1 MSTDISAAGFTETPR
16 SGKTEVVERPAP
28 AIYELSAIPEFGAFL
43 LSAPWL
49 ATAPRGNGRRVL
61 VLPGF
66 TAGDVSTA
74 PLRLALRAL
83 GHKPSPW
90 GLGLNVGPDDETVR
104 QLLRLLDQLV
114 HQNGGPIDI
123 VGWSLG
129 GIMARLLALHHPDR
143 VRQAI
148 SLGSPIRV
156 EDPQANLSDSVRR
169 LSQLAG
175 LQRGRRGHDLTEVPV
190 PSTVIYSRQ
199 DGVVAAASCLQP
211 VGPTSENIEVR
222 GAHIGLGHNPA
233 VIWAVADRL
242 AQRTGEWAPFV
253 PPSSLAWCYPEPA
266 EHGDVIAPTPRVAG
280 F

>member
-1 MSTDISAAGFTETPR
+1 MPSGFPR
-16 SGKTEVVERPAP
+16 GAPGGKTEVVERPAP

-49 ATAPRGNGRRVL
+49 ATAPRGHGRRVL

-74 PLRLALRAL
+74 PLRVALRAL

-104 QLLRLLDQLV
+104 QLLRLLDRLV
-114 HQNGGPIDI
+114 QQNGGPIDI

-143 VRQAI
+143 VRQVI
-148 SLGSPIRV
+148 SLGSPIHIV
-156 EDPQANLSDSVRR
+156 DPDANISDSVRR

-175 LQRGRRGHDLTEVPV
+175 LQRNRRGHDLTVVPV
-190 PSTVIYSRQ
+190 PSTVIYSRG
-199 DGVVAAASCLQP
+199 DGVVSASSCSQP

-233 VIWAVADRL
+233 VVWAVADRL
-242 AQRTGEWAPFV
+242 AQRDGDWQPFE
-253 PPSSLAWCYPEPA
+253 PPSMISWCYPSSA
-266 EHGDVIAPTPRVAG
+266 EAVGIAGV
-280 F
+280 

>member
-1 MSTDISAAGFTETPR
+1 M
-16 SGKTEVVERPAP
+16 GKTEGVERPAP
-28 AIYELSAIPEFGAFL
+28 AIYELTALPELAAFVLSSGAL
-43 LSAPWL
+43 L
-49 ATAPRGNGRRVL
+49 ATAPRGTGRRVM

-74 PLRLALRAL
+74 PLRLALRGL
-83 GHKPSPW
+83 GHRPAAW

-104 QLLRLLDQLV
+104 QLLRLLDRMV
-114 HQNGGPIDI
+114 KENGGPIDV

-143 VRQAI
+143 IRQVV

-156 EDPQANLSDSVRR
+156 VDPQANLSDGVRR

-175 LQRGRRGHDLTEVPV
+175 IRRGQRGHDLTEIPV

-199 DGVVAAASCLQP
+199 DGVVAPGSCLQP
-211 VGPTSENIEVR
+211 VGPLAENIEVR

-233 VIWAVADRL
+233 VVWAVADRL
-242 AQRTGEWAPFV
+242 AQRDGEWAPFS
-253 PPSSLAWCYPEPA
+253 PPPVMARCYPPPLPFDRPETTDRRRA
-266 EHGDVIAPTPRVAG
+266 SG

>member
-1 MSTDISAAGFTETPR
+1 M
-16 SGKTEVVERPAP
+16 
-28 AIYELSAIPEFGAFL
+28 
-43 LSAPWL
+43 
-49 ATAPRGNGRRVL
+49 L

-83 GHKPSPW
+83 GHRPSPW

-242 AQRTGEWAPFV
+242 AQRDGEWAPFV
-253 PPSSLAWCYPEPA
+253 SPSTLAWCYPEPA
-266 EHGDVIAPTPRVAG
+266 AHGDVIAPAPRVAG

>member
-1 MSTDISAAGFTETPR
+1 MD
-16 SGKTEVVERPAP
+16 RPAP
-28 AIYELSAIPEFGAFL
+28 AFYELSAIAEFGAFFAA
-43 LSAPWL
+43 APWL
-49 ATAPRGNGRRVL
+49 ATAPRGRGGRVL

-74 PLRLALRAL
+74 PLRAALRAL

-104 QLLRLLDQLV
+104 QLLRLLDKLV
-114 HQNGGPIDI
+114 QQNGGPIDI

-143 VRQAI
+143 VRQVI
-148 SLGSPIRV
+148 SLGSPIHIV
-156 EDPQANLSDSVRR
+156 DPEANVSDSVRR

-175 LQRGRRGHDLTEVPV
+175 LQRNRRSHDLTEIPV
-190 PSTVIYSRQ
+190 PSTVIFSRG
-199 DGVVAAASCLQP
+199 DGVVAAASCIQP

-233 VIWAVADRL
+233 VVWAVADRL
-242 AQRTGEWAPFV
+242 AQVDGHWEPFV
-253 PPSSLAWCYPEPA
+253 PPSLLRWCYPNDQA
-266 EHGDVIAPTPRVAG
+266 AAPTTIASV
-280 F
+280 

>member
-1 MSTDISAAGFTETPR
+1 VD
-16 SGKTEVVERPAP
+16 RPAP
-28 AIYELSAIPEFGAFL
+28 AISELLAIPEFGAFV

-49 ATAPRGNGRRVL
+49 ATAPRGIGRRVL

-74 PLRLALRAL
+74 PLRFALRAL
-83 GHKPSPW
+83 GHRPAPW

-104 QLLRLLDQLV
+104 QLLRRLDQLV
-114 HQNGGPIDI
+114 TANRGPIDI

-143 VRQAI
+143 VRQVV

-156 EDPQANLSDSVRR
+156 EDPEANLSESVRR

-175 LQRGRRGHDLTEVPV
+175 LQRGRRGHDLTSIPV

-199 DGVVAAASCLQP
+199 DGVVAPASCLQP
-211 VGPTSENIEVR
+211 VGPISENIEVR
-222 GAHIGLGHNPA
+222 GAHIGLGHSASA
-233 VIWAVADRL
+233 VWAVADRL
-242 AQRTGEWAPFV
+242 AQRDGEWAPFV
-253 PPSSLAWCYPEPA
+253 APTAMAWCYPDPNRDPVGA
-266 EHGDVIAPTPRVAG
+266 ASHAG
-280 F
+280 S

>member
-1 MSTDISAAGFTETPR
+1 MQ
-16 SGKTEVVERPAP
+16 RPAP
-28 AIYELSAIPEFGAFL
+28 AISELLAIPEFGAFVV
-43 LSAPWL
+43 SAPWL
-49 ATAPRGNGRRVL
+49 ATAPRGIGRRVL

-74 PLRLALRAL
+74 PLRFALRAL
-83 GHKPSPW
+83 GHRPAPW

-104 QLLRLLDQLV
+104 QLLRRLDQLV
-114 HQNGGPIDI
+114 AQNRGPIDI

-156 EDPQANLSDSVRR
+156 EDPEANLSESVRR

-175 LQRGRRGHDLTEVPV
+175 LQRGRRGHDLTEIPV

-199 DGVVAAASCLQP
+199 DGVVAPASCLQP

-222 GAHIGLGHNPA
+222 GAHIGLGHNAAA
-233 VIWAVADRL
+233 VWAVADRL
-242 AQRTGEWAPFV
+242 AQRDGEWAPFT
-253 PPSSLAWCYPEPA
+253 PPSAMAWCYPDPDRDSAAVASPA
-266 EHGDVIAPTPRVAG
+266 GT
-280 F
+280 

>member
-1 MSTDISAAGFTETPR
+1 MD
-16 SGKTEVVERPAP
+16 RPAP
-28 AIYELSAIPEFGAFL
+28 AISELLAIPELGAFV

-49 ATAPRGNGRRVL
+49 ATAPRGAGRRVL

-66 TAGDVSTA
+66 TAGDVSTV

-83 GHKPSPW
+83 GHRPAPW

-104 QLLRLLDQLV
+104 QLLRRLEELV
-114 HQNGGPIDI
+114 KQNRGPIDI

-143 VRQAI
+143 VRQVV

-156 EDPQANLSDSVRR
+156 EDPEANLSESVRR

-175 LQRGRRGHDLTEVPV
+175 LQRGRRGHDLTVIPV
-190 PSTVIYSRQ
+190 PSTVIFSRN
-199 DGVVAAASCLQP
+199 DGVVAPASCLQP

-222 GAHIGLGHNPA
+222 GPHIGLGHNAAA
-233 VIWAVADRL
+233 VWAVADRL
-242 AQRTGEWAPFV
+242 AQRDGQWTPFV
-253 PPSSLAWCYPEPA
+253 PPAAMSWCYPDPERDAPA
-266 EHGDVIAPTPRVAG
+266 TASAARV
-280 F
+280 

>member
-1 MSTDISAAGFTETPR
+1 VCGPEK
-16 SGKTEVVERPAP
+16 GKTATVETPAP
-28 AIYELSAIPEFGAFL
+28 AIYELSAIPEFGAFM

-49 ATAPRGNGRRVL
+49 ATAPRGIGRRVL

-83 GHKPSPW
+83 GHRPAPW

-104 QLLRLLDQLV
+104 QLLRLLDRLV
-114 HQNGGPIDI
+114 QQNGGPIDI

-143 VRQAI
+143 VRQVV
-148 SLGSPIRV
+148 SLGSPIRI
-156 EDPQANLSDSVRR
+156 EDPQANVSEAVQRLAQLS
-169 LSQLAG
+169 G
-175 LQRGRRGHDLTEVPV
+175 LQRNRRGHDLTEVPV

-211 VGPTSENIEVR
+211 VGPTAENIEVR
-222 GAHIGLGHNPA
+222 GAHIGLGHNPS
-233 VIWAVADRL
+233 VVWAVADRL
-242 AQRTGEWAPFV
+242 AQRDGEWEPFE
-253 PPSSLAWCYPEPA
+253 PPALLSWCYP
-266 EHGDVIAPTPRVAG
+266 TPDRPRPGATAGVAG
-280 F
+280 A

>member
-1 MSTDISAAGFTETPR
+1 M
-16 SGKTEVVERPAP
+16 ERPAP
-28 AIYELSAIPEFGAFL
+28 AISELLAIPEFGAFV

-49 ATAPRGNGRRVL
+49 ATAPRGIGRRVL

-74 PLRLALRAL
+74 PLRFALRAL
-83 GHKPSPW
+83 GHRPAPW

-104 QLLRLLDQLV
+104 QLLRRLEQLV
-114 HQNGGPIDI
+114 QQNGGPIDI

-156 EDPQANLSDSVRR
+156 EDPEANLSESVRR

-175 LQRGRRGHDLTEVPV
+175 LQRGRRGHDLTVIPV

-199 DGVVAAASCLQP
+199 DGVVAPASCLQQ
-211 VGPTSENIEVR
+211 VGPSSENIEVR
-222 GAHIGLGHNPA
+222 GAHIGLGHNA
-233 VIWAVADRL
+233 SAIWAVADRL
-242 AQRTGEWAPFV
+242 AQGDGVWQPFT
-253 PPSSLAWCYPEPA
+253 PPPAMAWLYPEP
-266 EHGDVIAPTPRVAG
+266 EPVGSSGVTTRVAG
-280 F
+280 

>member
-1 MSTDISAAGFTETPR
+1 VVNISTAGFTKR
-16 SGKTEVVERPAP
+16 VRWGKTAGVERPAP

-49 ATAPRGNGRRVL
+49 ATAPRGSGRRVL

-83 GHKPSPW
+83 GHRPSPW

-114 HQNGGPIDI
+114 QQNGGPIDI

-156 EDPQANLSDSVRR
+156 EDPHANLSESVRR

-233 VIWAVADRL
+233 VVWAVADRL

-253 PPSSLAWCYPEPA
+253 PPPTLAWCYPEPA
-266 EHGDVIAPTPRVAG
+266 AHGDVIAPTSQAAG

>member
-1 MSTDISAAGFTETPR
+1 M
-16 SGKTEVVERPAP
+16 ERPAP
-28 AIYELSAIPEFGAFL
+28 AIYELTAIPEFGAFML
-43 LSAPWL
+43 FAPWL
-49 ATAPRGNGRRVL
+49 TTAPRGTGRRVL

-83 GHKPSPW
+83 GHRPSPW

-104 QLLRLLDQLV
+104 QLLRLLERLYK
-114 HQNGGPIDI
+114 QNGGPIDI

-143 VRQAI
+143 VRQVI
-148 SLGSPIRV
+148 SLGSPIRI
-156 EDPQANLSDSVRR
+156 EDPQANVSDAVRR
-169 LSQLAG
+169 LAQLSG
-175 LQRGRRGHDLTEVPV
+175 LQRNRRGHDLTEVPV

-211 VGPTSENIEVR
+211 VGPTAENIEVR
-222 GAHIGLGHNPA
+222 GAHIGLGHNPS

-242 AQRTGEWAPFV
+242 SQRDGQWQPFE
-253 PPSSLAWCYPEPA
+253 PPSLLSWCYPTLDGPPA
-266 EHGDVIAPTPRVAG
+266 GATARVVGA
-280 F
+280 

>member
-1 MSTDISAAGFTETPR
+1 MKAAPTDRVSYACVRGPTSACDLGIARHPGVR
-16 SGKTEVVERPAP
+16 CLRAVG
-28 AIYELSAIPEFGAFL
+28 
-43 LSAPWL
+43 PWL
-49 ATAPRGNGRRVL
+49 ATAPRGIGRRVL

-74 PLRLALRAL
+74 PLRFALRAL
-83 GHKPSPW
+83 GHRPAPW

-104 QLLRLLDQLV
+104 QLLRRLDQLV
-114 HQNGGPIDI
+114 KQNGGPIDV

-156 EDPQANLSDSVRR
+156 EDPEANLSESVRR

-175 LQRGRRGHDLTEVPV
+175 LQRGRRGHDLTVIPV

-199 DGVVAAASCLQP
+199 DGVVAPASCLQP
-211 VGPTSENIEVR
+211 VGPISENIEVR
-222 GAHIGLGHNPA
+222 GAHIGLGHNARCGLGRRRPPRAARRRMGSVRAA
-233 VIWAVADRL
+233 V
-242 AQRTGEWAPFV
+242 
-253 PPSSLAWCYPEPA
+253 
-266 EHGDVIAPTPRVAG
+266 GDGLVLPRPRP
-280 F
+280 

>member
-1 MSTDISAAGFTETPR
+1 MRPGFPR
-16 SGKTEVVERPAP
+16 GPPGGKTGVVERPAP
-28 AIYELSAIPEFGAFL
+28 TIYELSAIPEFGAFL
-43 LSAPWL
+43 LAAPWL
-49 ATAPRGNGRRVL
+49 ATAPRGTGRRVL

-74 PLRLALRAL
+74 PIRVALRAL

-104 QLLRLLDQLV
+104 QLLRLLDRLV
-114 HQNGGPIDI
+114 QQNGGPIDI

-143 VRQAI
+143 VRQVI
-148 SLGSPIRV
+148 SLGSPIHIV
-156 EDPQANLSDSVRR
+156 DPDANISDSVRR

-175 LQRGRRGHDLTEVPV
+175 LQRDRRGHDLTVVPV
-190 PSTVIYSRQ
+190 PSTEIYSRG
-199 DGVVAAASCLQP
+199 DGVVAPSSCIQP

-233 VIWAVADRL
+233 VVWAVADRL
-242 AQRTGEWAPFV
+242 AQRDGDWEPFE
-253 PPSSLAWCYPEPA
+253 PPSMISWCYTGSA
-266 EHGDVIAPTPRVAG
+266 DAVGIAST
-280 F
+280 